1 MIQAI
6 KETVRIQ
13 PGGVIEIR
21 RPQLPEGALAEVI
34 VMLESDTPIRDA
46 VSSVPRLTD
55 FFGACKGLFAS
66 ATEADGFIR
75 ELREEWERPWY
86 PRND

>member
-6 KETVRIQ
+6 KETVRIL

-34 VMLESDTPIRDA
+34 VMLESDTPMRDTESP
-46 VSSVPRLTD
+46 VRPLTD
-55 FFGACKGLFAS
+55 FFGACKGMFAS
-66 ATEADGFIR
+66 ADEADGFIR

-86 PRND
+86 PPNE